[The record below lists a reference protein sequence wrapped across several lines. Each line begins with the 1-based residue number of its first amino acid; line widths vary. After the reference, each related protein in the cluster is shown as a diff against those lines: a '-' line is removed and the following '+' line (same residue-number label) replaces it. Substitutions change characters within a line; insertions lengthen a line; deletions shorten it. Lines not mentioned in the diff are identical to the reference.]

1 MQASPTILA
10 AVALDRR
17 DATVLRHAAKLASL
31 FHARSV
37 LAVHVAASS
46 AGGSPAGS
54 ASIASSSSS
63 SPAQAPRT
71 IEEKLSR
78 LVDEYRGLM
87 PTATNLQ
94 AVIRHGNR
102 VTELVQLA
110 AETKAD
116 CLVIGRRPRDEH
128 DSLSDAVRK
137 LQWKAPCSVLIVPEG
152 AAADYQRV
160 LAACDFSE
168 HSRDALRVAAA
179 IRRAAPQGELTV
191 EHVFALPSLPHL
203 AGRSVDEFIEIQRS
217 ESRKR
222 WFEFLLAGPAPN
234 PLEGLEHAIRFD
246 ESEQVPRA
254 VARAAIETDADL
266 IVVGSHGLTPRAGGL
281 LGHVADSVA
290 AQTVRPYLCVKR
302 KGEVVDLLQALLG
315 LYENR

>member
-10 AVALDRR
+10 AVAFDRR

-31 FHARSV
+31 FQARSV
-37 LAVHVAASS
+37 LAVHVAPPLDTV
-46 AGGSPAGS
+46 PAR
-54 ASIASSSSS
+54 AL
-63 SPAQAPRT
+63 
-71 IEEKLSR
+71 EEKLAR
-78 LVDEYRGLM
+78 LLDEHRGLM
-87 PTATNLQ
+87 PPATKLE
-94 AVIRHGNR
+94 AVVRHGNR
-102 VTELVQLA
+102 VNELVQLA
-110 AETKAD
+110 AESKAD
-116 CLVIGRRPRDEH
+116 CLVLGRRPRDEH
-128 DSLSDAVRK
+128 DALSDAVRK
-137 LQWKAPCSVLIVPEG
+137 LQWKAPCSVMVVPEG
-152 AAADYQRV
+152 AAADYPRV

-168 HSRDALRVAAA
+168 HSRDALRVAAV
-179 IRRAAPQGELTV
+179 IRRAAPQGALTV

-217 ESRKR
+217 EAKKR
-222 WFEFLLAGPAPN
+222 WFEFLLAGPSPN
-234 PLEGLEHAIRFD
+234 PLEGVEHAIRFD

-281 LGHVADSVA
+281 LGHVADGVA
-290 AQTVRPYLCVKR
+290 ALTVRPYLCIKR

>member
-17 DATVLRHAAKLASL
+17 DATVLRHAAKLAAL

-37 LAVHVAASS
+37 LAVHVTPPLAD
-46 AGGSPAGS
+46 GSRVGEFSNTTRGPSDTA
-54 ASIASSSSS
+54 
-63 SPAQAPRT
+63 RLL
-71 IEEKLSR
+71 EEKLAR
-78 LVDEYRGLM
+78 LVDEHRGRM
-87 PTATNLQ
+87 PTATQLQ
-94 AVIRHGNR
+94 AVVRHGNR
-102 VTELVQLA
+102 VNELVQLA
-110 AETKAD
+110 AETQAD

-128 DSLSDAVRK
+128 DALSDAVRK
-137 LQWKAPCSVLIVPEG
+137 LQWKTPCSVLIVPEG
-152 AAADYQRV
+152 APADYQRV

-168 HSRDALRVAAA
+168 HSRDALRVAAV
-179 IRRAAPQGELTV
+179 IRRAVPEGQLTV

-203 AGRSVDEFIEIQRS
+203 AGRSVDEFVEIQRS
-217 ESRKR
+217 EAKKH
-222 WFEFLLAGPAPN
+222 WFEFLLAGPGPN
-234 PLEGLEHAIRFD
+234 PLEGLEHSTRFD

-266 IVVGSHGLTPRAGGL
+266 IVVGSHGLTRRAGGL
-281 LGHVADSVA
+281 LGHVADGVA
-290 AQTVRPYLCVKR
+290 AQTVRPFLCVKR

>member
-10 AVALDRR
+10 AVAFDRR

-31 FHARSV
+31 FQARSV
-37 LAVHVAASS
+37 LVVHVAPPLDTV
-46 AGGSPAGS
+46 PA
-54 ASIASSSSS
+54 
-63 SPAQAPRT
+63 PAL
-71 IEEKLSR
+71 EEKLAR
-78 LVDEYRGLM
+78 LLDEHRGLM
-87 PTATNLQ
+87 PTATKLQ
-94 AVIRHGNR
+94 AVVRHGNR
-102 VTELVQLA
+102 VNELVQLA
-110 AETKAD
+110 AESKAD
-116 CLVIGRRPRDEH
+116 CLVLGRRPRDEH
-128 DSLSDAVRK
+128 DALSDAVRK
-137 LQWKAPCSVLIVPEG
+137 LQWKTPCSVMIVPEG
-152 AAADYQRV
+152 AAADYPRV

-168 HSRDALRVAAA
+168 HSRDALRVAAV
-179 IRRAAPQGELTV
+179 IRRAAPQGALTV

-217 ESRKR
+217 EAKKR
-222 WFEFLLAGPAPN
+222 WFEFLLAGPSPN
-234 PLEGLEHAIRFD
+234 PLEGVEHAIRFD

-281 LGHVADSVA
+281 LGHVADGVA
-290 AQTVRPYLCVKR
+290 ALTVRPYLCIKR